1 MEYIKK
7 LLKSKTVIVAV
18 LQAGAGALLIFN
30 SEFPN
35 IGYLMTAKSFI
46 DVVLRVLTTIPI
58 YEK

>member
-1 MEYIKK
+1 MNFIKK

-18 LQAGAGALLIFN
+18 LQAGAGAFLILN

-35 IGYLMTAKSFI
+35 VGYLMTAKSFI
-46 DVVLRVLTTIPI
+46 DVVLRILTTLPV

>member
-1 MEYIKK
+1 MTFIKK

-18 LQAGAGALLIFN
+18 LQAGAGAFLILN

-35 IGYLMTAKSFI
+35 VCYLMTAKSFI
-46 DVVLRVLTTIPI
+46 DVVLRILTTIPV